1 MSPRQPGTAAARS
14 ASVTGRALVLLA
26 AASLI
31 PLGMSVP
38 LRTWL
43 AQRSEIASLEAE
55 VLAARDRVASMEVD
69 RERWQDPE
77 FVSAEARRRLLF
89 IRPGEIGYVAIDTT
103 APEVAEPMLEK
114 GLDLTWYQRV
124 WQGVLDADAG
134 VADVPPE
141 P

>member
-1 MSPRQPGTAAARS
+1 MRSSQPGSAAARS

-31 PLGMSVP
+31 PLGMAVP
-38 LRTWL
+38 VRTWL
-43 AQRSEIASLEAE
+43 AQRSEIASLEADVMASRE
-55 VLAARDRVASMEVD
+55 RVAALEIE
-69 RERWQDPE
+69 RERWKDPD

-103 APEVAEPMLEK
+103 APEAAEPLLQESLNLE
-114 GLDLTWYQRV
+114 WYQRV

-134 VADVPPE
+134 VADVPSE